1 MRAALTKLTQQIR
14 EEFEAAV
21 GLRVTEN
28 EAARFFGL
36 DVETCEHVLRQ
47 LHGVGFLARDIDGRY
62 WRGMDGRGEAGA
74 EHT

>member
-14 EEFEAAV
+14 EEFEAA
-21 GLRVTEN
+21 GLRLDEN

-36 DVETCEHVLRQ
+36 DVETCEHVLSQ
-47 LHGVGFLARDIDGRY
+47 LHGMGFLARDIDGRY
-62 WRGMDGRGEAGA
+62 WRGMDGTGEART